1 MLAESRRLRKEDV
14 FVKHAESKCVQE
26 HAPSEAEACA
36 KAGVCGKQVLTSAY
50 RMQALPAS
58 KCLRKAS
65 LLKEQ
70 VHVLAESTCLRR
82 AGSLGSEYFRKTAT
96 CGKHMLAENR
106 CMLHSESKCLRK
118 ADARAQQWRAKSMC
132 ILIVGACAK
141 QVLAQ
146 SRRLR
151 KA

>member
-1 MLAESRRLRKEDV
+1 MRKEDV
-14 FVKHAESKCVQE
+14 YVKHAESKYVQG

-70 VHVLAESTCLRR
+70 VHVFVESTCLRR
-82 AGSLGSEYFRKTAT
+82 AGSLGSEYFRKTET
-96 CGKHMLAENR
+96 CRKHILAEHS

-118 ADARAQQWRAKSMC
+118 ADARAQQWRTKNMC
-132 ILIVGACAK
+132 ILIGVCAF
-141 QVLAQ
+141 AQ